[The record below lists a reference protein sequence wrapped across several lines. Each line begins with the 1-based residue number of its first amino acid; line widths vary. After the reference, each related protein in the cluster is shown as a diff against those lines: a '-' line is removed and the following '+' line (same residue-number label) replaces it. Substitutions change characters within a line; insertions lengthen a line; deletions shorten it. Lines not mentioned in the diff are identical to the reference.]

1 MAESTNP
8 IEKLGRTVIN
18 GIIAAIPICLT
29 FIQNGHKFCRQVP
42 MDVHLS
48 SQLLAHWGIDDVS
61 CSQCFLLA
69 KHGKRSKD
77 HNDTIADEF
86 TQDFRASFPLNVIL
100 APTQSLG
107 GDRLDL
113 DDGLDRV
120 YGATATN

>member
-1 MAESTNP
+1 MES
-8 IEKLGRTVIN
+8 
-18 GIIAAIPICLT
+18 
-29 FIQNGHKFCRQVP
+29 
-42 MDVHLS
+42 S
-48 SQLLAHWGIDDVS
+48 SYTLLAHWGIDDVS

-77 HNDTIADEF
+77 HNDTIADEVASYVFAFFEFYFQF
-86 TQDFRASFPLNVIL
+86 TQDFRASFHLNVIL

-107 GDRLDL
+107 GDRI